1 MFCFLSAQDKNKK
14 KSNPCKHPLIR
25 LAETKGL
32 KSVPL
37 KDTIK
42 LRKLIKQCEGNGGKK
57 QISKLYDDDWER
69 DYKRTRRMAS
79 WTSTHAMLVSVS
91 FVYYFAGKVLA
102 TKPGD
107 SE

>member
-1 MFCFLSAQDKNKK
+1 MFCSLSSQDKNKK
-14 KSNPCKHPLIR
+14 KYDPCKHPLIK

-32 KSVPL
+32 KAVPL

-42 LRKLIKQCEGNGGKK
+42 LRKLMKECEIDGGEK
-57 QISKLYDDDWER
+57 QISKLYDNDWDR
-69 DYKRTRRMAS
+69 DFKRARRMAS

-102 TKPGD
+102 TKPGNC
-107 SE
+107 E